1 MNKIFKFFIVIICM
15 FLMLSCQKNN
25 LTPEETSD
33 LIEYPKYEIGD
44 YNKMDTYIF
53 NETID
58 DIKYV
63 YTYYFDNDMCVNSKE
78 ELTFKDVN
86 LAKDFYDESVN
97 LEDYINM
104 QINSNVV
111 TYYYNPEYF
120 IYMMYPK
127 EMLIEILNKHDEID
141 E

>member
-1 MNKIFKFFIVIICM
+1 MNKTFKFFIVIICM

-63 YTYYFDNDMCVNSKE
+63 YT
-78 ELTFKDVN
+78 
-86 LAKDFYDESVN
+86 
-97 LEDYINM
+97 
-104 QINSNVV
+104 
-111 TYYYNPEYF
+111 
-120 IYMMYPK
+120 
-127 EMLIEILNKHDEID
+127 
-141 E
+141 